1 MAGTGE
7 WGGRR
12 PGAGRKPGSGQ
23 PKEKIRRNRLMV
35 SVTDQELA
43 ALQRLAAKQG
53 IPPATLVYRIVAG
66 CLQRRT

>member
-1 MAGTGE
+1 MAGTGK

-23 PKEKIRRNRLMV
+23 PKEEVRRNRVMV

-43 ALQRLAAKQG
+43 VLRQLAAKRG
-53 IPPATLVYRIVAG
+53 IPPATLVHRILAG
-66 CLQRRT
+66 WLRRRT